1 MSEIKKIMVALDGS
15 NSSSK
20 ALDHAINLA
29 RQTQGVITGVF
40 VIPLFSVNVAKP
52 KSKLGQAFTAAGK
65 KTLQNAKLRCAKNG
79 VLFYEKILCGNE
91 GFKLVSFAKNKKAD
105 LIVMGSRGQSN
116 VREFILG
123 SVSHYVVNKSPIPV
137 LIVK

>member
-15 NSSSK
+15 NSSYK

-52 KSKLGQAFTAAGK
+52 KSKLGQAFTAAEIGR
-65 KTLQNAKLRCAKNG
+65 AH
-79 VLFYEKILCGNE
+79 V
-91 GFKLVSFAKNKKAD
+91 
-105 LIVMGSRGQSN
+105 
-116 VREFILG
+116 
-123 SVSHYVVNKSPIPV
+123 
-137 LIVK
+137 